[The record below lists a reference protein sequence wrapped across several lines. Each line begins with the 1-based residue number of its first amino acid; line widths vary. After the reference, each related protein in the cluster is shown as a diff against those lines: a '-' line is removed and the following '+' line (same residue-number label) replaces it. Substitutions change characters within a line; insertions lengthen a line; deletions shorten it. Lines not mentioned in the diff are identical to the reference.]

1 MVPLVLTQGDPAG
14 VGPELLL
21 RVAQAGLVREGD
33 RVFADPDA
41 LAQLAARLAGQG
53 AGWAG
58 DALAVLRGHLDPE
71 CRPALGQF
79 EALRL
84 ATDHALAAC
93 ARGEPI
99 AMVTAPIDKAIA
111 HAEGLRYP
119 GHTEYLAARC
129 GTDRFAMLML
139 GTTLRVALVTIHLPL
154 REVAAS
160 LRSEDIVRVGLLLA
174 DALAQWPGVPARIGV
189 LALNPHAGEKGHLGD
204 EEGRVIEPAIAQ
216 LSRARPQIAFVGPLP
231 ADTAFTRQAQGE
243 LGALVAMYHDQ
254 ALGPFKLL
262 HFVDG
267 INVTLGLPFR
277 RASPDHGTARD
288 LAGRGLADARSMLA
302 AVAYARAGVA

>member
-21 RVAQAGLVREGD
+21 RVAQADLLRPGD
-33 RVFADPDA
+33 RAFADPEA
-41 LAQLAARLAGQG
+41 LARLAERLDGQG
-53 AGWAG
+53 APWAG
-58 DALAVLRGHLDPE
+58 DALARLRPHLDPS
-71 CRPALGQF
+71 CVANLGQF
-79 EALRL
+79 EALRR
-84 ATDHALAAC
+84 ATDLALAAC
-93 ARGEPI
+93 AAARPI
-99 AMVTAPIDKAIA
+99 AMVTAPIDKAVA
-111 HAEGLRYP
+111 QDEGLRHP

-139 GTTLRVALVTIHLPL
+139 GSRLRVALVTIHVPL
-154 REVAAS
+154 REVATSRRRAD
-160 LRSEDIVRVGLLLA
+160 SERGGRRLGA
-174 DALAQWPGVPARIGV
+174 ARAPGPGVAARIGV
-189 LALNPHAGEKGHLGD
+189 LALNPHAGEKGRLGD
-204 EEGRVIEPAIAQ
+204 EEGRVIEPAIAE
-216 LSRARPQIAFVGPLP
+216 LARARPGTAFVGPLP
-231 ADTAFTRQAQGE
+231 ADTAFTRQLQGE

-288 LAGRGLADARSMLA
+288 LAGRGIADARSMLA
-302 AVAYARAGVA
+302 AVAYARAGAA